1 MSAVR
6 PPRGALRTV
15 FEHVFVRHA
24 VVRYAFA
31 VVTVAATAALRMGLR
46 SVTGTGAPFMLFFGA
61 VALSSLVAGPGPGLL
76 ATVLGASLGAFALVV
91 RAGHSTP
98 NALFRSALFS
108 VDALIVVYLS
118 VLVARGRRE
127 AESAAERLRLANDAT
142 AIGSWDLEV
151 ATGTLRWLPDIGGGV
166 VPEATG
172 GQPASLAQW
181 LALIHP
187 DDRAGFERAQARAL
201 DPAGPGTMSCE
212 SRVVRPDGA
221 VRWLSWVGRT
231 YFEDTAG
238 GRAPVRQVGTAI
250 DLTERREREEALREL
265 SARASR
271 SEMRLR
277 ELIELAPD
285 AFFLADLTGRYTDVN
300 QAACRMLGYTRD
312 ELIGKTAF
320 DLVSPEEVPRLAVAR
335 AALLEPGQ
343 VLRTEWTKR
352 RKNGTLVP
360 VEVSSNIL
368 PDGSWQAFAR
378 DISGR
383 KRVEEERQKLLA
395 RERLA
400 RQQTDAAFARLR
412 DSEERFRLTID
423 NAPIGMALV
432 TLDGRFARVNAALC
446 EIVGYTA
453 PELERLRFQ
462 DITHP
467 DDLEPD
473 LAFAKRLK
481 SGEIPRCQFEKR
493 YLRKDGGIVSV
504 LLSISTLGDGMPSYY
519 ITQVEDISERK
530 RVEQEQRFLAE
541 AGSVLASSLDYEQTL
556 TTLCR
561 LVVRDV
567 ADWCVVEIVG
577 EQRDEPLR
585 LKVACADPSR
595 TALGAQM
602 ERIQIDPHRPH
613 LVRPVL
619 ETGRPLLVERMTPEA
634 VAAVAQSAEHLR
646 LLRDIDPR
654 SVMAL
659 PLKIREQLLGVL
671 VFISSTPARLYG
683 EADLRFAGAIA
694 ERAALAIENGR
705 HYREAVHA
713 TRVRDEVLGVVAH
726 DLRNPLSAILMQ
738 ATALERRGA
747 EPERRNQKP
756 RQTILRAANRMNRLI
771 QDLLDVTLIEARE
784 LGVER
789 SRISTRQLLGDA
801 LEAQRPLAAST
812 EIELRLDLVG
822 DPPDVWGDPHRLCQV
837 LENLVGNAIKF
848 TPGGG
853 RVIVGAAP
861 RAREVLFWVADTG
874 CGISSEG
881 LPHVFDRFWQQK
893 KAGSQGAGLGLP
905 ITRGIVEAHGGR
917 IWVESTLGRG
927 SVFFFTIPVAA
938 GAEAPRPDAMH

>member
-6 PPRGALRTV
+6 PTRGALGTV

-31 VVTVAATAALRMGLR
+31 VVTVAVMLGLRMALEG
-46 SVTGTGAPFMLFFGA
+46 VTGSGGPFMLFFGA
-61 VALSSLVAGPGPGLL
+61 VALSSLVAGPGPGLV
-76 ATVLGASLGAFALVV
+76 ATGLGASLGAYLFVM
-91 RAGHSTP
+91 RTGHS
-98 NALFRSALFS
+98 ASHAVFRSALFS
-108 VDALIVVYLS
+108 IDALIVVYLS
-118 VLVARGRRE
+118 VLAARARRA

-151 ATGTLRWLPDIGGGV
+151 ATGTLRWLPDIGAGV
-166 VPEATG
+166 VPEAVG
-172 GQPASLAQW
+172 GQPAGLTQW

-201 DPAGPGTMSCE
+201 DPNGTGTMSCE

-231 YFEDTAG
+231 FFE
-238 GRAPVRQVGTAI
+238 GRNCGRVPVRQVGTAI

-265 SARASR
+265 SGRASR
-271 SEMRLR
+271 SEMHLR

-312 ELIGKTAF
+312 ELVGKTAF
-320 DLVSPEEVPRLAVAR
+320 DLVVPEEVPRLAAVR

-352 RKNGTLVP
+352 RKDGTLVP

-453 PELERLRFQ
+453 PELERMKFQ

-467 DDLEPD
+467 DDLDPD
-473 LAFAKRLK
+473 LVFAERLK
-481 SGEIPRCQFEKR
+481 SGELLRCQFEKR
-493 YLRKDGGIVSV
+493 YLRKDGGIVPV
-504 LLSISTLGDGMPSYY
+504 LLSVSALGDGTPSYY

-530 RVEQEQRFLAE
+530 RVEKEQRFLAE

-556 TTLCR
+556 TSLCE

-567 ADWCVVEIVG
+567 SDWCVVEIVG
-577 EQRDEPLR
+577 AQRDQPIR
-585 LKVACADPSR
+585 VKVVCADPR
-595 TALGAQM
+595 RAALAAEM
-602 ERIQIDPHRPH
+602 EHIEIDPKRPH

-619 ETGRPLLVERMTPEA
+619 ETGRPLLVERVTPEA
-634 VAAVAQSAEHLR
+634 LVSAAQGAEHLR

-659 PLKIREQLLGVL
+659 PMKIRGELLGVL
-671 VFISSTPARLYG
+671 VFVSSTPARLYG

-705 HYREAVHA
+705 HYRDAVRA
-713 TRVRDEVLGVVAH
+713 TRLRDEVLGVVAH

-738 ATALERRGA
+738 ATALQRRGA

-771 QDLLDVTLIEARE
+771 QDLLDVTVIEARE
-784 LGVER
+784 LGLER
-789 SRISTRQLLGDA
+789 SRISTRQLLADA
-801 LEAQRPLAAST
+801 LEAQRPLASST
-812 EIELRLDLVG
+812 EVELRLDLAG
-822 DPPDVWGDPHRLCQV
+822 DPPDVWGDSHRLSQV

-848 TPGGG
+848 TAGGG
-853 RVIVGAAP
+853 LITVGAAP

-893 KAGSQGAGLGLP
+893 TAGSQGAGLGLP
-905 ITRGIVEAHGGR
+905 ITRGIVEAHGGS

-927 SVFFFTIPVAA
+927 SVFFFTIPAAA
-938 GAEAPRPDAMH
+938 GAEAPRPEAMH